1 MEEIKIDN
9 NKLNKVIDQATN
21 LPEVPRTPEG
31 KIDLEAITIEIDE
44 KGNRII
50 ENDIFDNYYKELPN
64 KVINKSKS
72 WRTANGGKIKILGSD
87 PADSYIHRLGANASN
102 ATQAQRRSIKEIL
115 EELSKKTVTAE
126 EAEEYG
132 LEEGTN
138 LLEAANLAQLR
149 RAMRGDTKAAEY
161 IRDTLGEKPTEKISA
176 EVETITPEDRKQIE
190 RILNRTQTQDI
201 VSSDN

>member
-9 NKLNKVIDQATN
+9 NKLNKVLDQATN

>member
-1 MEEIKIDN
+1 MEDIRIDN
-9 NKLNKVIDQATN
+9 DKLNKAIEKT
-21 LPEVPRTPEG
+21 LPEVPRKEDNT
-31 KIDLEAITIEIDE
+31 IDLEAITIEIDE
-44 KGNRII
+44 KQNRII
-50 ENDIFDNYYKELPN
+50 PDEIFNAYYKELPN

-102 ATQAQRRSIKEIL
+102 ATQAQRRSIKDIL

-132 LEEGTN
+132 LIEGTT

-190 RILNRTQTQDI
+190 RILNRTKTQDI
-201 VSSDN
+201 VVED